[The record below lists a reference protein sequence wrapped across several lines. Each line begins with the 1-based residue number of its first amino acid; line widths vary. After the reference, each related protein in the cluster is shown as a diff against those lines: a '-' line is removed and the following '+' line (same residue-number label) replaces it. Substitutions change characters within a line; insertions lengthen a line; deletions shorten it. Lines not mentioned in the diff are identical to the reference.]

1 MSTVEF
7 VIPGPPQGKG
17 RARSTRSGIH
27 FTPHKTVLYE
37 NRVMTCFQ
45 EAADGWRP
53 TEKPVSVEIRALF
66 QIPASAPKK
75 SRIQMMLQRIFPVK
89 KPDIDNIVKAV
100 FDGLNSVAWHDDKQ
114 IVKLIAEKIY
124 TGENDMPSVI
134 VRVTEIE
141 PDQEE

>member
-17 RARSTRSGIH
+17 RARSTRAGIH
-27 FTPHKTVLYE
+27 FTPSKTVLYE
-37 NRVMTCFQ
+37 NKVMTCFQ

-53 TEKPVSVEIRALF
+53 TEKPVSVEITARF
-66 QIPASAPKK
+66 QIPVSAPKK
-75 SRIQMMLQRIFPVK
+75 SRIAMMLQKILPAK

-100 FDGLNSVAWHDDKQ
+100 FDGLNSVAWLDDKQ
-114 IVKLIAEKIY
+114 ITDLSAKKRY

-134 VRVTEIE
+134 VRVTEID

>member
-53 TEKPVSVEIRALF
+53 TEKPVSVEITAWF
-66 QIPASAPKK
+66 QIPASTPKK
-75 SRIQMMLQRIFPVK
+75 SRLAMMLQKILPAK

-100 FDGLNSVAWHDDKQ
+100 FDGLNSVAWLDDKQ
-114 IVKLIAEKIY
+114 ITDLSAKKRY

-134 VRVTEIE
+134 VRVTEID